1 MQADGQI
8 LQKVIQSKRERERQG
23 DRETETDIYTN
34 K

>member
-1 MQADGQI
+1 MQADGHI
-8 LQKVIQSKRERERQG
+8 LQKVIQSKRERES

>member
-8 LQKVIQSKRERERQG
+8 LQKVIQSKRERER